1 MKRVVAGPNAVTEAI
16 RAAPGDVG
24 AGDLA
29 DGLTRAAADRL
40 ERLCRDA
47 DVPCSS
53 LPREALDALAKGL
66 THQGV
71 VALAGD
77 YPYVDLEAVLS
88 EGRRVAEP
96 LLVVLDQIQDPGNLG
111 AIVRSA
117 HALGATGVILTRDR
131 SASMTPAAVRASAGA
146 SELIRVARVGNLA
159 QCLDHLRDSGY
170 RVLGAAADA
179 EARVDDVDRRGPT
192 ALVLGG
198 EGKGLRRLT
207 REHCDLLF
215 RIPLA
220 TAFDSLNVS
229 VAAAV
234 ALYELG
240 RARDRVG
247 R

>member
-1 MKRVVAGPNAVTEAI
+1 MKRVIAGPNAVTEAI
-16 RAAPGDVG
+16 RGGTRDVAAVY
-24 AGDLA
+24 LA
-29 DGLTRAAADRL
+29 DGLARAGADRL
-40 ERLCRDA
+40 ERICRDA
-47 DVPCSS
+47 GVPCSS

-71 VALAGD
+71 IAVAGD
-77 YPYVDLEAVLS
+77 YPYVDVEAVLD
-88 EGRRVAEP
+88 EGRRDAEP

-117 HALGATGVILTRDR
+117 HALGAAGVILTRDR
-131 SASMTPAAVRASAGA
+131 SAAMTPAAVRASAGA

-159 QCLDHLRDSGY
+159 QCLDRLRDSGY
-170 RVLGAAADA
+170 RAVGAAAEA
-179 EARVDDVDRRGPT
+179 EARIDEIDWRGPT

-198 EGKGLRRLT
+198 EGKGLRRLS

-229 VAAAV
+229 VAAAI
-234 ALYELG
+234 ALYEIG
-240 RARDRVG
+240 RARG
-247 R
+247 RGR